1 MRADIVRN
9 SPLENGWSR
18 IKAVKHDAHIVGE
31 PEIQKLEK
39 VAGK

>member
-1 MRADIVRN
+1 MYTTGSIH
-9 SPLENGWSR
+9 PWYLYILEEISS
-18 IKAVKHDAHIVGE
+18 ISEIEHLVGE